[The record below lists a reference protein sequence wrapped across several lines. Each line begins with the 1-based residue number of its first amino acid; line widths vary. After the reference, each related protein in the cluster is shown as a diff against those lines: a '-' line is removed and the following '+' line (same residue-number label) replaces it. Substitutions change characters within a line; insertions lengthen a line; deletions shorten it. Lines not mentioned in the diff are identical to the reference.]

1 MVPMRRSDRVM
12 TKEDTL
18 EVVRNCQWAVLSMV
32 NGKKE
37 YPLGLG
43 SPYAIPVSPVFLD
56 GCIYFH
62 CALNG
67 HKIDNLKND
76 NRVCLCCVGQA
87 ENDEKAFS
95 VAYTSS
101 LVYARAIEV
110 EDWMEKEK
118 ALLAICEKFAPSQK
132 DRMQGCVAD
141 QVNHTAIWRL
151 ELLDMSGKQRKFE
164 SLPKV

>member
-32 NGKKE
+32 NCKEE

-43 SPYAIPVSPVFLD
+43 SPYGIPVSPVCLD

-62 CALNG
+62 CALKG

-87 ENDEKAFS
+87 ENDENAFS
-95 VAYTSS
+95 VAFTSS
-101 LVYARAIEV
+101 LVFAQAFEV
-110 EDWMEKEK
+110 VDQSEKVK

-132 DRMQGCVAD
+132 DRMQGCVVD
-141 QVNHTAIWRL
+141 QMNHTAIWRL
-151 ELLDMSGKQRKFE
+151 ELLGISGKQRKFE

>member
-12 TKEDTL
+12 EQENTL
-18 EVVRNCQWAVLSMV
+18 EVIINCQWAVLSMV
-32 NGKKE
+32 NSKEE

-43 SPYAIPVSPVFLD
+43 SPYAIPVSPVFLN
-56 GCIYFH
+56 GFIYFH
-62 CALNG
+62 CALRG
-67 HKIDNLKND
+67 HKIDNLKKD
-76 NRVCLCCVGQA
+76 NRVCLSCVGQA

-95 VAYTSS
+95 VAFTSS
-101 LVYARAIEV
+101 LVYARAFEV
-110 EDWMEKEK
+110 EDQMEKEK

-132 DRMQGCVAD
+132 ERMQSCIVD
-141 QVNHTAIWRL
+141 QMDHTAIWRL